1 MCFLLKICRSAYYKW
16 LKKKKLVK
24 EKELYDLDTRIKN
37 SFKKSRATYGSP
49 RIAID
54 LAEQGIEVSE
64 STVARRMKVLR
75 ISPKRRKRFIPTT
88 DSNHQQAIAPNHLN
102 REFSAEKI
110 AQKWVS
116 DLTYFRVGK
125 SWHYLT
131 VIIDLAD
138 RAVVG
143 WTISNNMTAEH
154 TIIQAFKN
162 ALNKRKPLEGMLF
175 HSDRGVQY
183 ACKDFKDLLIEQ
195 NCIQS
200 MSRKGN
206 CWDNAVAESFFKT
219 IKTECIYRHQ
229 FTSLQK
235 AYSILFDYI
244 EGWFNTCRIHT
255 SIQGKAPDQMNLIL
269 NSNKHAA

>member
-1 MCFLLKICRSAYYKW
+1 MCIVLRISRSAYYKW
-16 LKKKKLVK
+16 LKRIKEVK
-24 EKELYDLDTRIKN
+24 EPDNLDEQIKV
-37 SFKKSRATYGSP
+37 SFEKSRQTYGSP
-49 RIAID
+49 RVAID
-54 LAEQGIEVSE
+54 LAKQGITVSE
-64 STVARRMKVLR
+64 STVARRMRTLR

-102 REFSAEKI
+102 REFSAEKL

-116 DLTYFRVGK
+116 DLTYFKIGK

-138 RAVVG
+138 RAVVA
-143 WTISNNMTAEH
+143 WTISDNMTAED
-154 TIIQAFKN
+154 TIIKAFKN
-162 ALNKRKPLEGMLF
+162 ALNKRKPLKGMLF
-175 HSDRGVQY
+175 HSDRGIQY
-183 ACKDFKDLLIEQ
+183 ASKSFKDLLSEQ

-219 IKTECIYRHQ
+219 IKTECIHRQ
-229 FTSLQK
+229 VFTSLQQ

-255 SIQGKAPDQMNLIL
+255 SIQGKAPDQMNYIL
-269 NSNKHAA
+269 NNSKHAA